1 MERTLLQDEF
11 SFLLKENN
19 EEAIYKR
26 LRDDCFIKEIE
37 VHKDQD
43 KLKVKLKDIL
53 GFTMNYTGEITLI
66 HPTGPD
72 TDWFIVVLK
81 STEVEA
87 K

>member
-1 MERTLLQDEF
+1 MNQTLLQDEF

-37 VHKDQD
+37 IHKDQD

-53 GFTMNYTGEITLI
+53 GFTKNYNGEITLI
-66 HPTGPD
+66 HPVGRD
-72 TDWFIVVLK
+72 TDWFIVGLK
-81 STEVEA
+81 STEAET

>member
-1 MERTLLQDEF
+1 MKHTLLQDEF

-53 GFTMNYTGEITLI
+53 GFTMSYNGEITLI

-72 TDWFIVVLK
+72 TDWFIVGLK
-81 STEVEA
+81 STEAEA